1 MSIPLYLNVKG
12 SQTSHLQGGGELHD
26 PCFSVT
32 SPNTIK
38 LFDETTYNFTHVFS
52 NTDEQELFN
61 LVESPI
67 NTCIALM
74 GPHGTGK
81 TSTLKQLLL
90 MKLKKTEGVHISCF
104 ELANGGK
111 HIVDLLDSEPKKLSG
126 NMLKNFESKLLRRKA
141 SPELV
146 KHIFKSKST
155 SSPSAIDA
163 NDDASSLPK
172 KKTCLVVTLYCQ
184 SYRITLID
192 DASLKGSFQQNGDNN
207 SNNSLIQNFIFKN
220 KQLKLVLNLDQHA
233 ETSIVQLHLN
243 NLDLVINSYKHIQQ
257 SGGEEPTPARRVPSY
272 TLPTVSSSRSPNKK
286 IVKLARPTTA
296 AIANLLV
303 ATRVA
308 PRVAP
313 RVTPRVTTQVA
324 SRVDQKYKISKPTIA
339 KLLSSAVLTKKPAI
353 PKFTSTR
360 ESKELEKLKADKE
373 AMKLQYLENVQH
385 MKSSIQGFK
394 QDGKY
399 LFEQITNLK
408 NQLSLLETQ
417 GSQREQLCQE
427 LKQDKLVLSQGIENL
442 HAQLDRLMDIKQA
455 NEDSIQQLESE
466 RDYINSELVLSNEN
480 NAELLIK
487 NKELQE
493 QVELAKRQQQ
503 EERQQQEQKQQQ
515 QEQEQKQQQQQ
526 QQQHLEKQVAQIA
539 QLEQQIDELKQQLDG
554 KTNALN
560 DITRECEKLEK
571 KLEETNNSIATLKAR
586 ESALV
591 EEKDKLD
598 EKLTGLNSKF
608 DFAVKDNAELNSQ
621 LDKMKH
627 FMTEKD
633 TQIKQLNDQLLA
645 SKEEFKNAKTSSD
658 LVLQQQI
665 KDLNER
671 LDAKQEELNNLF
683 KTEKAV
689 REQLRESERQNQTL
703 IEDLNSQALDS
714 QKSGVLLDELQS
726 LLDKATRDNTRLRK
740 QSEEAQMQLSIE
752 VEKYGKELADF
763 QSRFDDKQNEWN
775 NEKTKLESD
784 HSRQTATLER
794 LKQDLHNQEMK
805 HHEEISKL
813 EQAHALILAEKDSE
827 LKTLRLQP
835 SHATIPQDFNNLL
848 FGLNNQSSSPQF
860 GFHPEDIYNDPIMEH
875 TIHFNTGGQ
884 QNKLALSVSPA
895 PESAPESVPESV
907 PETLSEQQQK
917 NINLAEPTAKS
928 SSVSPASSSFKSHTL
943 NLSQVKQQVS
953 MAMKHSKKSSQNSSK
968 HSTPKKNGILQPS
981 NKQVMLENKVKKNKK
996 NKLAGLEKYSS
1007 PLRHSGHKSSKSSPL
1022 KKVSA

>member
-12 SQTSHLQGGGELHD
+12 SQTSHSQGGGELND

-74 GPHGTGK
+74 GP
-81 TSTLKQLLL
+81 
-90 MKLKKTEGVHISCF
+90 MKTEGVHISCF

-146 KHIFKSKST
+146 KHIFKSKSS

-163 NDDASSLPK
+163 NDALSSLPK

-286 IVKLARPTTA
+286 IVKSTRPTTA
-296 AIANLLV
+296 AIANLSV

-308 PRVAP
+308 PRI
-313 RVTPRVTTQVA
+313 TPRVTTQVA

-339 KLLSSAVLTKKPAI
+339 KLSSSAVLTKKPAI

-373 AMKLQYLENVQH
+373 AMKSQYLENVQH

-427 LKQDKLVLSQGIENL
+427 LKQDKLVLSQDIENL

-503 EERQQQEQKQQQ
+503 EEQQQQEQKQQQ

-526 QQQHLEKQVAQIA
+526 QQQHLEKQIAQIA

-645 SKEEFKNAKTSSD
+645 SKEEFENAKTSSD

-671 LDAKQEELNNLF
+671 LDAKQEELNNFF

-703 IEDLNSQALDS
+703 IEDLNSQASDS

-835 SHATIPQDFNNLL
+835 SHATIPQDFNNLS

-884 QNKLALSVSPA
+884 QNKLASSVSPA

-917 NINLAEPTAKS
+917 NINSAEPTAKS
-928 SSVSPASSSFKSHTL
+928 SSVSPASSSFKSHTS

-981 NKQVMLENKVKKNKK
+981 NKQVMSENKVKKNKK

-1007 PLRHSGHKSSKSSPL
+1007 PLRHGGHKSSKSSPL